1 MKGNSAGYEQNAGGK
16 RKKTRRRKRERHTTR
31 EADMPVKNWRD

>member
-16 RKKTRRRKRERHTTR
+16 RKKTRRRKRHTTR

>member
-16 RKKTRRRKRERHTTR
+16 RKKTRRRKREKDTLPEKRICQ
-31 EADMPVKNWRD
+31 